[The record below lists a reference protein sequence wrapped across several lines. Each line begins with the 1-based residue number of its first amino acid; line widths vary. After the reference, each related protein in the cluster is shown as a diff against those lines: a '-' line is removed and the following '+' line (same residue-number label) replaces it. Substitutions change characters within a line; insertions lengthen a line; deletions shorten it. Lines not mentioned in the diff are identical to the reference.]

1 MSLDCTSQQHRDGA
15 YHMGLM
21 DAAEQKDILLARG
34 LADEDTVW
42 VVQILGVEVVR
53 VAVGDQ
59 KGADPAQIQAV
70 VELAIVPPDVYNDR
84 KELPPREL
92 TKKGGPT

>member
-42 VVQILGVEVVR
+42 VVNHFSHNGGWLHEEM
-53 VAVGDQ
+53 A
-59 KGADPAQIQAV
+59 AQAARFGMAASYDGMTV
-70 VELAIVPPDVYNDR
+70 
-84 KELPPREL
+84 
-92 TKKGGPT
+92 TF